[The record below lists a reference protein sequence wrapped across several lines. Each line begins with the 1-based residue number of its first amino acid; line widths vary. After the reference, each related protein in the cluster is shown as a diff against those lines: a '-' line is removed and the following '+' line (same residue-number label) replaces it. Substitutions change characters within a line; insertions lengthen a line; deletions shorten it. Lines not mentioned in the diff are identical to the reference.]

1 MHSALQRTLTIRPQ
15 SVLSWAGEFDQSDR
29 ERTIVML
36 TNDDLSHGPR
46 VAREAGLGRHLL
58 KPIKRA
64 ELLDT
69 IASVA
74 AGAQTEAREP
84 AAEPGPPRAENLR
97 GLRILLAEDSEDN
110 RLLIAAYLRGTPHQ
124 LDAAENGRVAV
135 EMFKTRR
142 YDLVLVHVNMPVL
155 DGYSAV
161 LSMRAWDREQGAS
174 PRPIVALTGRAM
186 VEDRVRAIEAG
197 CNGHLT
203 KPLRRAVLME
213 AISRFTNAAPAS

>member
-1 MHSALQRTLTIRPQ
+1 
-15 SVLSWAGEFDQSDR
+15 
-29 ERTIVML
+29 ML
-36 TNDDLSHGPR
+36 TNDDLPRGPR
-46 VAREAGLGRHLL
+46 VARETGLGRHLL

-69 IASVA
+69 VASVA
-74 AGAQTEAREP
+74 ARAQTVAGKL

-97 GLRILLAEDSEDN
+97 GLRILLAEDSEEN

-124 LDAAENGRVAV
+124 LDTAENGRVAV
-135 EMFKTRR
+135 EMFKTRG
-142 YDLVLVHVNMPVL
+142 YDLVLVDVNMPVL

-161 LSMRAWDREQGAS
+161 AAMRTWEHEQGAS
-174 PRPIVALTGRAM
+174 PTPIVALTGRAM
-186 VEDRVRAIEAG
+186 NEDRVKAIEAG

-213 AISRFTNAAPAS
+213 AILRFTSAAPVS